1 MAEEKKEKKI
11 AALLR
16 GSNTEEQTAVQVVP
30 QYNLSSNKI
39 TEGKSEVA
47 TEELVTRISDVE
59 ALIPKNDIKIG
70 KVSKKVDNLKS
81 LTNKKFERIT
91 KKITEEIDIIA
102 EGLDDNNKKVTKLS
116 TLIEKQKKDGEKD
129 SKNAEKGDNK
139 IITILTNMLDFM
151 KLTFEEDKLTRE
163 QQNNFS
169 EEHNLEK
176 ERKDKELL
184 EALKGRNVP
193 TAEKIVEDD
202 DKGGFF
208 EKILGAMASILG
220 PLKTFM
226 NVLGKLFSTLSK
238 FVTSFARF
246 ITSAGKILFSA
257 ARLLFS
263 PLGLGLLIA
272 AGAGYSLYKFYE
284 WIQKNDQSKL
294 SPSEAAAALSD
305 EREVIAQ
312 AKLKFRKDEVT
323 KDEIEETRKA
333 LIENVTGGR
342 KRAEEIKAMPEG
354 PEKENAL
361 QSIGGARKLEEIL
374 ADKNEYKVPTGNEV
388 EALPGRA
395 IPRPDPK
402 KGNPAATMSWD
413 RQWKGI
419 LDPVT
424 GLQLSVTNNKIADRM
439 DAEASANRTGVP
451 QNVIAADRMDA
462 EANNMPNPIA
472 QKIADRMDA
481 EANSESMRAIGK
493 AATPTS
499 KFAITPEEARI
510 ALTGSD
516 RDIEKLGG
524 RVYLQRIA
532 NSTTP
537 STQSTPAA
545 VPATPSTSSSTS
557 EVTPVVPPPPKQ
569 VHEPV
574 SSATPMPMTQNLGS
588 KVADMSNDNA
598 LTKSAMEINITPNN
612 SVNNVVATNKSN
624 VPQAGNKIPSVRNQ
638 EETYQRMIL
647 DSTRMV

>member
-1 MAEEKKEKKI
+1 
-11 AALLR
+11 
-16 GSNTEEQTAVQVVP
+16 
-30 QYNLSSNKI
+30 
-39 TEGKSEVA
+39 
-47 TEELVTRISDVE
+47 
-59 ALIPKNDIKIG
+59 
-70 KVSKKVDNLKS
+70 
-81 LTNKKFERIT
+81 
-91 KKITEEIDIIA
+91 
-102 EGLDDNNKKVTKLS
+102 
-116 TLIEKQKKDGEKD
+116 
-129 SKNAEKGDNK
+129 
-139 IITILTNMLDFM
+139 M

-246 ITSAGKILFSA
+246 IVSAGKILFSA

-272 AGAGYSLYKFYE
+272 AAAGYSLYKFYE

-333 LIENVTGGR
+333 LTENVTGGR

-374 ADKNEYKVPTGNEV
+374 ADKTEYKVPTGNEV
-388 EALPGRA
+388 EALPDRA
-395 IPRPDPK
+395 IPRPNQRK
-402 KGNPAATMSWD
+402 NPMGANQWD
-413 RQWKGI
+413 RMWKGT
-419 LDPVT
+419 LDPIS

-499 KFAITPEEARI
+499 KFAITPEQARI

-516 RDIEKLGG
+516 RDIEQLGG

-532 NSTTP
+532 NSTSP
-537 STQSTPAA
+537 STQSTAA
-545 VPATPSTSSSTS
+545 TVPSTPSTSISTEKGMSNYKGRSSTS
-557 EVTPVVPPPPKQ
+557 EVTPVVPTPKQ
-569 VHEPV
+569 VPEPV
-574 SSATPMPMTQNLGS
+574 SSATPMPMTQNSGS

-598 LTKSAMEINITPNN
+598 LTKSAMEINVTPNN